1 MRAVAAQYPTLRSAI
16 LPALHIAQN
25 EEGYLTQD
33 AITSVAEV
41 LHLNPDEVKS
51 VATFYTMFFKEQP
64 GKRVIK
70 VCTSISCY
78 LRGCDQLLAHLEERL
93 GIKRGETTPDGRFT
107 LLTTECLA
115 SCGTAPVLQ
124 VNDEF
129 VENVSLESADALLAA
144 LNQEIDQGLPPRIQG
159 RPAAEREQ
167 VVQAELANDQAPPEQ
182 GELAPGAGQPAA
194 ASLPKSPQKPDKAGK
209 TGKSAPASSKRSE

>member
-1 MRAVAAQYPTLRSAI
+1 MVSDKAKERMRTVAAQYPTLRSAI
-16 LPALHIAQN
+16 LPALHIAQS

-33 AITSVAEV
+33 ALESVAEV

-51 VATFYTMFFKEQP
+51 VATFYTMFFKKQP

-78 LRGCDQLLAHLEERL
+78 LRGCDQLMTHLEEHL

-129 VENVSLESADALLAA
+129 VENVTLESADALLAE
-144 LNQEIDQGLPPRIQG
+144 LNQEMDQGLPQRMQG
-159 RPAAEREQ
+159 QRAETAATGNVGAIPAQ
-167 VVQAELANDQAPPEQ
+167 
-182 GELAPGAGQPAA
+182 
-194 ASLPKSPQKPDKAGK
+194 SDKADRA
-209 TGKSAPASSKRSE
+209 GKSASASSKRSK